1 MQQPVEVQVDEH
13 EPLVERVA
21 AIDVAKASGMV
32 CTRMPHETVPG
43 KRVTKVWQVKA
54 TTRAL
59 VELANHLRRQGIQ
72 RVVLE
77 STSDYWRP
85 FYYLLEAAG
94 LTVWLVNAAQAKN
107 VPGRPKTDKIDA
119 VWLAKLAERSMVS
132 PSLVPTEPMRQ
143 VRDLARARF
152 DLVEDRARVKQR
164 IEKLLEDALIK
175 ISSVLTDIHGV
186 SGRTMI
192 EALIAG
198 RRSPKAL
205 AELARGRA
213 RARSAAL
220 EEALDGRFTDH
231 HARLARLL
239 LGQLD
244 ELTARIEEVTA
255 LLEAAITALTPPQ
268 ADTDT
273 PTGDGGDGGDDDG
286 DRARDGDRDGDGG
299 GAPAQPAPGR
309 YARAVERLCAIPGA
323 GPDTVRAVIG
333 EIGLDMSVFG
343 THQRLCSW
351 AKVAPRTVQ
360 SGRKNG
366 RARTGRGNRYLKSAL
381 AQMAMGAAKTD
392 TFLGERYRRLI
403 KRMPK
408 AKALVALQRS
418 ILVIIFHLLAD
429 PTAEFTDLGSDFYQ
443 RRIDRARRTTHL
455 LRQLHALGYQVQLT
469 ETEAA

>member
-13 EPLVERVA
+13 EQVVERVA

-32 CTRMPHETVPG
+32 CLRVPHETIPDR
-43 KRVTKVWQVKA
+43 RVTKVWPVAA
-54 TTRAL
+54 TTAAL
-59 VELANHLRRQGIQ
+59 VELGDHLRCERVA

-94 LTVWLVNAAQAKN
+94 LTVWLVNAAQVKN

-119 VWLAKLAERSMVS
+119 VWLAKLAERSMLS
-132 PSLVPTEPMRQ
+132 PSLVPAEPMRQ
-143 VRDLARARF
+143 VRDLARARY
-152 DLVEDRARVKQR
+152 DLVEDRTRVKQR

-175 ISSVLTDIHGV
+175 ISSVLTDVLGV
-186 SGRTMI
+186 SGRAMI

-198 RRSPKAL
+198 QRSPTVL

-213 RARSAAL
+213 RTRRADLERAL
-220 EEALDGRFTDH
+220 HGRFTDH

-244 ELTARIEEVTA
+244 ELTARIDEVTK
-255 LLEAAITALTPPQ
+255 LLDAAISTLPLPTPATE
-268 ADTDT
+268 AD
-273 PTGDGGDGGDDDG
+273 PI
-286 DRARDGDRDGDGG
+286 DRDSGHADRS
-299 GAPAQPAPGR
+299 AAQAG
-309 YARAVERLCAIPGA
+309 YHRAVARLCAVPGT
-323 GPDTVRAVIG
+323 GPDSVRAVLG

-343 THQRLCSW
+343 TAGRLCSW
-351 AKVAPRTVQ
+351 ARVAPRTVQ
-360 SGRKNG
+360 SGRK
-366 RARTGRGNRYLKSAL
+366 TGRGRTGKGNPYLKSAL
-381 AQMAMGAAKTD
+381 AQIAIGAAKTD

-418 ILVIIFHLLAD
+418 ILVIFFHLLAD

-455 LRQLHALGYQVQLT
+455 LRQLHALGYDVQLT
-469 ETEAA
+469 EAAA

>member
-13 EPLVERVA
+13 EPIVERVA

-32 CTRMPHETVPG
+32 CLRIPHETIPG
-43 KRVTKVWQVKA
+43 RRVTTVWPVAA
-54 TTRAL
+54 TTAAL
-59 VELANHLRRQGIQ
+59 VELGDHLRAERVT
-72 RVVLE
+72 RVVVE

-94 LTVWLVNAAQAKN
+94 LIVWLVNAAQVKN

-119 VWLAKLAERSMVS
+119 VWLAKLAERSMLS

-152 DLVEDRARVKQR
+152 DLVEDRTRVKQR

-175 ISSVLTDIHGV
+175 ISAVLTDLLGV
-186 SGRTMI
+186 SGRAMI

-198 RRSPKAL
+198 QRNPVVL

-213 RARSAAL
+213 RTRRADLERAL
-220 EEALDGRFTDH
+220 HGRFTDH

-244 ELTARIEEVTA
+244 ELTARINQVTLLLDTAINA
-255 LLEAAITALTPPQ
+255 LPTPATTTDAGPTDR
-268 ADTDT
+268 ADGDH
-273 PTGDGGDGGDDDG
+273 GDGDHGDGPTTQAG
-286 DRARDGDRDGDGG
+286 
-299 GAPAQPAPGR
+299 
-309 YARAVERLCAIPGA
+309 YNRAVARLCAVPGA
-323 GPDTVRAVIG
+323 GPDSVRAVLG

-343 THQRLCSW
+343 TPQRLCSW

-360 SGRKNG
+360 SGRKTG
-366 RARTGRGNRYLKSAL
+366 RARTGKGNPYLKSAI
-381 AQMAMGAAKTD
+381 AQIAIGAAKTD

-418 ILVIIFHLLAD
+418 ILVILFHLLND

-455 LRQLHALGYQVQLT
+455 LRQLHALGYDVQLT
-469 ETEAA
+469 EAAA

>member
-1 MQQPVEVQVDEH
+1 MQQPIEVQVDEH
-13 EPLVERVA
+13 EPIVERVVG
-21 AIDVAKASGMV
+21 IDVAKASGMV
-32 CTRMPHETVPG
+32 CLRVPHETIPG
-43 KRVTKVWQVKA
+43 RRVTKVWSVKA

-59 VELANHLRRQGIQ
+59 VELGDHLRCQGVQ

-152 DLVEDRARVKQR
+152 DLVADRARVKQR

-186 SGRTMI
+186 SGRAMI

-198 RRSPKAL
+198 QRSPKAL
-205 AELARGRA
+205 AELAKGRA

-220 EEALDGRFTDH
+220 QEALDGRFTDH

-239 LGQLD
+239 LDQLD
-244 ELTARIEEVTA
+244 ELTARIDQVTA

-273 PTGDGGDGGDDDG
+273 PTGDSGGDSGGDGGDSG
-286 DRARDGDRDGDGG
+286 DSGDSGD

-309 YARAVERLCAIPGA
+309 YARAVERLCAIPGG
-323 GPDTVRAVIG
+323 GPDSVRAVIG

-360 SGRKNG
+360 SGRKTG
-366 RARTGRGNRYLKSAL
+366 RARTGRGNPYLKSAL

>member
-1 MQQPVEVQVDEH
+1 MQRPVEVRVDEH
-13 EPLVERVA
+13 EPIVERVA

-32 CTRMPHETVPG
+32 CLRTPHDTIPAR
-43 KRVTKVWQVKA
+43 RVTKVWAVEA
-54 TTRAL
+54 TSAAL
-59 VELANHLRRQGIQ
+59 VELGDHLRCERVT

-107 VPGRPKTDKIDA
+107 VPGRPKTDKLDA

-152 DLVEDRARVKQR
+152 DLVEDRTRVKQR

-175 ISSVLTDIHGV
+175 ISSVLTDVLGM
-186 SGRTMI
+186 SGRAMI
-192 EALIAG
+192 EALIG
-198 RRSPKAL
+198 GQRSPQAL
-205 AELARGRA
+205 AELAKGRA
-213 RARSAAL
+213 RRNRAAL
-220 EEALDGRFTDH
+220 QRALHGRFTDH

-244 ELTARIEEVTA
+244 ELTARIEEVTG
-255 LLEAAITALTPPQ
+255 LLDAAIRALP
-268 ADTDT
+268 T
-273 PTGDGGDGGDDDG
+273 PTPAAADIDNP
-286 DRARDGDRDGDGG
+286 
-299 GAPAQPAPGR
+299 APAG
-309 YARAVERLCAIPGA
+309 YDTAVSRLCALPGG
-323 GPDTVRAVIG
+323 GPDSVRAVLG

-343 THQRLCSW
+343 TAGRLCSW
-351 AKVAPRTVQ
+351 ARVAPRTMQ
-360 SGRKNG
+360 SGRRNG
-366 RARTGRGNRYLKSAL
+366 RARTGKGNPYLKSAL
-381 AQMAMGAAKTD
+381 AQIATGAAKTD
-392 TFLGERYRRLI
+392 TVLGERYRRLI

-418 ILVIIFHLLAD
+418 ILVIFFHLLAD
-429 PTAEFTDLGSDFYQ
+429 PTAEFTDLGADFYAK
-443 RRIDRARRTTHL
+443 RIDRARRTTHL

-469 ETEAA
+469 DTAAA

>member
-1 MQQPVEVQVDEH
+1 MAMQQPVEVHVDEH
-13 EPLVERVA
+13 EPIVERVA

-32 CTRMPHETVPG
+32 CLRTPHETIPG
-43 KRVTKVWQVKA
+43 RRVTKVWSVAA
-54 TTRAL
+54 TTAAL
-59 VELANHLRRQGIQ
+59 VELGDHLRAERVT

-94 LTVWLVNAAQAKN
+94 LTVWLVNAAQVKN
-107 VPGRPKTDKIDA
+107 VPGRPKTDKLDA

-132 PSLVPTEPMRQ
+132 PSLVPTEAMRQ

-152 DLVEDRARVKQR
+152 DLVEDRTRVKQR

-175 ISSVLTDIHGV
+175 ISSVLTDVLGV
-186 SGRTMI
+186 SGRAMI

-198 RRSPKAL
+198 QRSPKVL

-213 RARSAAL
+213 RTRRADLERAL
-220 EEALDGRFTDH
+220 HGRFTDH

-244 ELTARIEEVTA
+244 ELTARIEQVTA
-255 LLEAAITALTPPQ
+255 LLDAAINALP
-268 ADTDT
+268 T
-273 PTGDGGDGGDDDG
+273 PTPAARTAASTGNDPA
-286 DRARDGDRDGDGG
+286 DRPDNG
-299 GAPAQPAPGR
+299 PSTAQPAP
-309 YARAVERLCAIPGA
+309 VEYTSAITRLCAVPGG
-323 GPDTVRAVIG
+323 GPDSVRAVLG

-343 THQRLCSW
+343 TPGRICSW

-360 SGRKNG
+360 SGRKSG
-366 RARTGRGNRYLKSAL
+366 RARTGKGNPYLKAAL
-381 AQMAMGAAKTD
+381 AQIATGAAKTD
-392 TFLGERYRRLI
+392 TFLGARYRRLI

-418 ILVIIFHLLAD
+418 ILVIFFHLLAD
-429 PTAEFTDLGSDFYQ
+429 PTAEFSDLGSDFYQ
-443 RRIDRARRTTHL
+443 RRIDRARRATHL

-469 ETEAA
+469 DAAA

>member
-1 MQQPVEVQVDEH
+1 MRTVLMQQPVEMQVDEH

-143 VRDLARARF
+143 VRDLARTRF

-186 SGRTMI
+186 SGRAMI

-205 AELARGRA
+205 AEW
-213 RARSAAL
+213 
-220 EEALDGRFTDH
+220 
-231 HARLARLL
+231 
-239 LGQLD
+239 
-244 ELTARIEEVTA
+244 
-255 LLEAAITALTPPQ
+255 
-268 ADTDT
+268 
-273 PTGDGGDGGDDDG
+273 
-286 DRARDGDRDGDGG
+286 
-299 GAPAQPAPGR
+299 
-309 YARAVERLCAIPGA
+309 PGA
-323 GPDTVRAVIG
+323 GPGPAARPWRRPSMAGSPITTPG
-333 EIGLDMSVFG
+333 WPG
-343 THQRLCSW
+343 CCW
-351 AKVAPRTVQ
+351 ASST
-360 SGRKNG
+360 S
-366 RARTGRGNRYLKSAL
+366 
-381 AQMAMGAAKTD
+381 
-392 TFLGERYRRLI
+392 
-403 KRMPK
+403 
-408 AKALVALQRS
+408 
-418 ILVIIFHLLAD
+418 
-429 PTAEFTDLGSDFYQ
+429 
-443 RRIDRARRTTHL
+443 
-455 LRQLHALGYQVQLT
+455 
-469 ETEAA
+469 

>member
-13 EPLVERVA
+13 EPIVERVA

-32 CTRMPHETVPG
+32 CLRIPHETIPG
-43 KRVTKVWQVKA
+43 RRVTTVWPVAA
-54 TTRAL
+54 TTAAL
-59 VELANHLRRQGIQ
+59 VELGDHLRAERVT
-72 RVVLE
+72 RVVVE

-94 LTVWLVNAAQAKN
+94 LIVWLVNAAQVKN

-119 VWLAKLAERSMVS
+119 VWLAKLAERSMLS

-152 DLVEDRARVKQR
+152 DLVEDRTRVKQR

-175 ISSVLTDIHGV
+175 ISAVLTDLLGV
-186 SGRTMI
+186 SGRAMI

-198 RRSPKAL
+198 QRSPKVL

-213 RARSAAL
+213 RTRRADLERAL
-220 EEALDGRFTDH
+220 HGRFTDH

-244 ELTARIEEVTA
+244 ELTARINQVTLLLDTAINA
-255 LLEAAITALTPPQ
+255 LPTPATTTDAGPTDR
-268 ADTDT
+268 ADGDH
-273 PTGDGGDGGDDDG
+273 GDGDHGDGPTTQAG
-286 DRARDGDRDGDGG
+286 
-299 GAPAQPAPGR
+299 
-309 YARAVERLCAIPGA
+309 YNRAVARLCAVPGA
-323 GPDTVRAVIG
+323 GPDSVRAVLG

-343 THQRLCSW
+343 TPQRLCSW

-360 SGRKNG
+360 SGRKTG
-366 RARTGRGNRYLKSAL
+366 RARTGKGNPYLKSAI
-381 AQMAMGAAKTD
+381 AQIAIGAAKTD

-418 ILVIIFHLLAD
+418 ILVILFHLLND

-455 LRQLHALGYQVQLT
+455 LRQLHALGYDVQLT
-469 ETEAA
+469 EAAA

>member
-1 MQQPVEVQVDEH
+1 MQQPVEMQVDEH

-186 SGRTMI
+186 SGRAMI

-273 PTGDGGDGGDDDG
+273 PTGDGGDG
-286 DRARDGDRDGDGG
+286 DGDGG

-366 RARTGRGNRYLKSAL
+366 RARTGRGNPYLKAAL

>member
-13 EPLVERVA
+13 EPIVERVA

-32 CTRMPHETVPG
+32 CLRIPHETIPG
-43 KRVTKVWQVKA
+43 RRVTKVWPVQS
-54 TTRAL
+54 TTAAL
-59 VELANHLRRQGIQ
+59 VELGDHLRCERVT
-72 RVVLE
+72 RVVVE

-94 LTVWLVNAAQAKN
+94 LIVWLVNAAQVKN

-119 VWLAKLAERSMVS
+119 VWLAKLAERSMLS
-132 PSLVPTEPMRQ
+132 PSLVPAEPMRR
-143 VRDLARARF
+143 VRDLARARY
-152 DLVEDRARVKQR
+152 DLVEDRTRVKQR

-175 ISSVLTDIHGV
+175 ISSVLTDVLGV
-186 SGRTMI
+186 SGRAMI

-198 RRSPKAL
+198 QRSPTLL

-213 RARSAAL
+213 RTRRADLERAL
-220 EEALDGRFTDH
+220 HGRFTDH

-244 ELTARIEEVTA
+244 ELTARIGQVTE
-255 LLEAAITALTPPQ
+255 LLDAAISALPTPTAATGCDQ
-268 ADTDT
+268 ADRTK
-273 PTGDGGDGGDDDG
+273 GDASDGS
-286 DRARDGDRDGDGG
+286 DR
-299 GAPAQPAPGR
+299 PAQDGYNSAVTRLCAVPGVGPDS
-309 YARAVERLCAIPGA
+309 ARAVL
-323 GPDTVRAVIG
+323 G

-343 THQRLCSW
+343 TPQRLCSW

-360 SGRKNG
+360 SGRKTG
-366 RARTGRGNRYLKSAL
+366 RARIGRGNPYLKSAL
-381 AQMAMGAAKTD
+381 AQIATGAAKTD

-469 ETEAA
+469 EPAA